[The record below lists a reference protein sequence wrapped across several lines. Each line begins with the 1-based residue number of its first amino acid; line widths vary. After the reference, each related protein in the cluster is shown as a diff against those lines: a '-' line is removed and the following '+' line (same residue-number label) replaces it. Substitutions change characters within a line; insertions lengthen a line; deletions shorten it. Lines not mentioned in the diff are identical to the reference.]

1 MRSFGCAFF
10 VLWGDFM
17 AEINIIRELHNL
29 SETNKI
35 MLEVINECAEI
46 CTDPKTKEKLIN
58 AIKQVT
64 SISSSNNSVYQILTP
79 DEATIVLL
87 LSFIREKEMNCDND
101 LFDID
106 ILNDAS
112 KWLADFKNKI
122 Y

>member
-1 MRSFGCAFF
+1 
-10 VLWGDFM
+10 M

-46 CTDPKTKEKLIN
+46 CTDKKTKEKLIN
-58 AIKQVT
+58 TIKQVT

-112 KWLADFKNKI
+112 KWLADFKNKKI
-122 Y
+122 IQQK